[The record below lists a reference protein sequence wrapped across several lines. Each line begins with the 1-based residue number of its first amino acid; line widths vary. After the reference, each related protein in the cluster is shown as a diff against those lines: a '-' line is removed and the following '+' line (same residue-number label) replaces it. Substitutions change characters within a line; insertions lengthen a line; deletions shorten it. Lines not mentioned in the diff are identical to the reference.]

1 MDEFLHS
8 HDLPKLNQEEIMNSN
23 RSITSNEIGTG
34 MKRKLKTKEGPGP
47 SRYSTKYYQT
57 FKRTETSAFE
67 ITP

>member
-47 SRYSTKYYQT
+47 SRCSTT
-57 FKRTETSAFE
+57 DL
-67 ITP
+67 